1 MTFIAHVNMVLNH
14 LGMVGCKWSH
24 MWQSAAVG
32 LSSFA
37 VSSDIHLL
45 KLYQS
50 LVDSQSNKK

>member
-14 LGMVGCKWSH
+14 LGMVGRKRSH

-32 LSSFA
+32 LSSRA

-45 KLYQS
+45 KL
-50 LVDSQSNKK
+50 